1 MKNYEELFVKVILI
15 QEDIVKTS
23 NDILVEWD
31 WDDVQDGNIFG

>member
-23 NDILVEWD
+23 NDILVEWE

>member
-15 QEDIVKTS
+15 QEDVVKTS
-23 NDILVEWD
+23 NDILVEWE

>member
-23 NDILVEWD
+23 NDIFVEWE